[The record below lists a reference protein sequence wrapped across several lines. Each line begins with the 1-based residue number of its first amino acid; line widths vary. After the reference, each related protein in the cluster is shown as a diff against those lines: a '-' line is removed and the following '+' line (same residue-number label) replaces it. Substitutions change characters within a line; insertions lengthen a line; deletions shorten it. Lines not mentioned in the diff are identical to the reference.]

1 MTIVIFLIFPNGKL
15 VPAKKRIQNHH
26 SKNRRNQL
34 IRSYRKNTRELKNI
48 FYTNT
53 HVNRFGPLLVNKLSA
68 ILLDIELHFYVT
80 GCFFYETRIA
90 TKQNA

>member
-1 MTIVIFLIFPNGKL
+1 MTIVIFLIIPNGKL

-26 SKNRRNQL
+26 SKNHKNQL

-53 HVNRFGPLLVNKLSA
+53 HVNRLGPLLVNKLAA
-68 ILLDIELHFYVT
+68 IRY
-80 GCFFYETRIA
+80 
-90 TKQNA
+90 